1 MSQNALSVC
10 YEDANH
16 TATLIG
22 RVSLRN
28 GSVAFESNHS
38 VLNKSSGWNPADVVE
53 EGKRLTSLIVDS
65 LPDLWGRKVASELLK
80 ARARKDEVRPAPVD
94 DAQLLRLVCDSD
106 RMGALRFVD
115 EKMPGRYL
123 GERRFT
129 PPTTVDLAELCQTAR
144 RIETGDMLSS
154 ACLEQFAENATA
166 LGGSRPKTSFI
177 NEQSQ
182 LCIAKFPS
190 INDDRDKGAW
200 EYVTARLAQQAGI
213 RLPDFELIDIDDPF
227 GRVFASKRFDRTEAG
242 SRLHFLSVRALLGAT
257 DNRDPRSY
265 RDLTSLIETIC
276 HDPEKQKEE
285 LWRRTI
291 FKCLIHDGD
300 DHLRNLGFLF
310 TPAGWELAPAFD
322 LNPSLSKTHLTL
334 TYGDG
339 YRDITP
345 EALLKHS
352 SDWGIP
358 SDIAENITHETVQI
372 IARWKDEAQSAGI
385 SEAQIK
391 MMQPAFTEHFDC
403 I

>member
-16 TATLIG
+16 TSALIG
-22 RVSLRN
+22 RVFLRN
-28 GSVAFESNHS
+28 GSIAFESNHS

-177 NEQSQ
+177 NEQRQ

-257 DNRDPRSY
+257 DNREPRSY

-322 LNPSLSKTHLTL
+322 LNPSLSKNHL
-334 TYGDG
+334 D
-339 YRDITP
+339 R
-345 EALLKHS
+345 KS
-352 SDWGIP
+352 
-358 SDIAENITHETVQI
+358 VV
-372 IARWKDEAQSAGI
+372 
-385 SEAQIK
+385 
-391 MMQPAFTEHFDC
+391 
-403 I
+403 

>member
-28 GSVAFESNHS
+28 GSIAFESNHS
-38 VLNKSSGWNPADVVE
+38 VFNKSSGWNPACEINDE
-53 EGKRLTSLIVDS
+53 KQWTSLIVDS

-213 RLPDFELIDIDDPF
+213 RLPDFELIDIDAPF

-257 DNRDPRSY
+257 DNREPRSY
-265 RDLTSLIETIC
+265 RDLTSLIET
-276 HDPEKQKEE
+276 
-285 LWRRTI
+285 
-291 FKCLIHDGD
+291 IHDGD

-322 LNPSLSKTHLTL
+322 LNPSLSKNHLTL

-352 SDWGIP
+352 SDWSIP
-358 SDIAENITHETVQI
+358 SDIAEKIAYETVQS